1 MSKILELREKRAKA
15 WEAAKAFLDAKRT
28 QEGFVSAEDAATY
41 DKMENDVVNLGKEI
55 ERLERQAAIDAELSK
70 ATSTPITNK
79 PDAKTGGDAKTG
91 RATDEYRKAFWNGM
105 RNKVL
110 SYEVQNALTIG
121 TDSEGGYL
129 VPDEYEKKLVEAL
142 EEEVFFRNLATVI
155 KTSSG
160 DRKIPIVTSKGEAAW
175 IDEGGQFPESDDSF
189 GQTTISAFKLATMI
203 KVSDELLNDSVFNIE
218 QYISREFGRRIGTKE
233 EEAFFIGDGKGKPT
247 GIFNATGG
255 AETGVTST
263 GTSITFDDVMDL
275 YYSLRAYEGLAE
287 AVRSVILSNQDSLKN
302 VDTADLQQ
310 YGKGSS
316 NFKGYAYDM
325 LQFIEKLCGGMAPDD
340 FTQQLKK
347 TVVYTGYTHDPT
359 SSLYRIDG
367 DNYSG
372 MGMYIPNS
380 FTTPKYLLWNNYFK
394 SSIAWYHASGWAE
407 TESIWGN

>member
-15 WEAAKAFLDAKRT
+15 WEAAKAFLDANRT

-55 ERLERQAAIDAELSK
+55 ERLERQVAIDAELSK

-275 YYSLRAYEGLAE
+275 YYSLRAPYRNK
-287 AVRSVILSNQDSLKN
+287 AVFLQMRNGQFKRDLKEENQTRVSFALVMIGTLKQRALPSTKRKVN
-302 VDTADLQQ
+302 
-310 YGKGSS
+310 GSS
-316 NFKGYAYDM
+316 IFMNSILPGLPLKG
-325 LQFIEKLCGGMAPDD
+325 
-340 FTQQLKK
+340 
-347 TVVYTGYTHDPT
+347 
-359 SSLYRIDG
+359 
-367 DNYSG
+367 
-372 MGMYIPNS
+372 
-380 FTTPKYLLWNNYFK
+380 
-394 SSIAWYHASGWAE
+394 
-407 TESIWGN
+407 

>member
-28 QEGFVSAEDAATY
+28 QEGFVSAEDAAIY

-79 PDAKTGGDAKTG
+79 PDAKTGGDTKTG

-160 DRKIPIVTSKGEAAW
+160 DRKIPIVTS
-175 IDEGGQFPESDDSF
+175 
-189 GQTTISAFKLATMI
+189 
-203 KVSDELLNDSVFNIE
+203 
-218 QYISREFGRRIGTKE
+218 
-233 EEAFFIGDGKGKPT
+233 
-247 GIFNATGG
+247 
-255 AETGVTST
+255 
-263 GTSITFDDVMDL
+263 
-275 YYSLRAYEGLAE
+275 
-287 AVRSVILSNQDSLKN
+287 
-302 VDTADLQQ
+302 
-310 YGKGSS
+310 
-316 NFKGYAYDM
+316 
-325 LQFIEKLCGGMAPDD
+325 
-340 FTQQLKK
+340 
-347 TVVYTGYTHDPT
+347 
-359 SSLYRIDG
+359 
-367 DNYSG
+367 
-372 MGMYIPNS
+372 
-380 FTTPKYLLWNNYFK
+380 
-394 SSIAWYHASGWAE
+394 
-407 TESIWGN
+407 

>member
-41 DKMENDVVNLGKEI
+41 DKMEADVVNLGKEI
-55 ERLERQAAIDAELSK
+55 ERLERQAVIDAELAK

-79 PDAKTGGDAKTG
+79 PDAKTDGDTKTG

-275 YYSLRAYEGLAE
+275 SHTNRN
-287 AVRSVILSNQDSLKN
+287 SNRN
-302 VDTADLQQ
+302 
-310 YGKGSS
+310 
-316 NFKGYAYDM
+316 
-325 LQFIEKLCGGMAPDD
+325 
-340 FTQQLKK
+340 
-347 TVVYTGYTHDPT
+347 
-359 SSLYRIDG
+359 
-367 DNYSG
+367 
-372 MGMYIPNS
+372 
-380 FTTPKYLLWNNYFK
+380 
-394 SSIAWYHASGWAE
+394 
-407 TESIWGN
+407 